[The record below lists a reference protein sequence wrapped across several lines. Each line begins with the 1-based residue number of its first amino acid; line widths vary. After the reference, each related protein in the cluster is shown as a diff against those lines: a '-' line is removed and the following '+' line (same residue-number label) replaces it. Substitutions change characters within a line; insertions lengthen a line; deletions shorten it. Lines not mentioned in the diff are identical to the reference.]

1 MIDRKILRQLFVC
14 VLLAAPNVL
23 TIRHQACPF
32 WCTNCACEL
41 TLSVLTHSQTQWAV
55 RHTVYILCVTK
66 RACCVAPCCACH
78 VILSVLRRVTLR
90 VLRVVSLWDWKTN
103 LWLPEMGSFLIQIYS
118 QTYSMFRY
126 NFCFLP
132 LERVHLDSVYVFS
145 RMHTLDACQMRK
157 PQTGISQSDSKCK

>member
-1 MIDRKILRQLFVC
+1 MLLKLYEIINRDYLKMIDRKILRQLFVC

-90 VLRVVSLWDWKTN
+90 VLRVVSSWDWK
-103 LWLPEMGSFLIQIYS
+103 LICGYLRWAVFLFKF
-118 QTYSMFRY
+118 TAKHTV
-126 NFCFLP
+126 C
-132 LERVHLDSVYVFS
+132 LDTTFVFY
-145 RMHTLDACQMRK
+145 R
-157 PQTGISQSDSKCK
+157 

>member
-1 MIDRKILRQLFVC
+1 MRATGCTQCAYHTAPGVPVLVHQLCLWAHSLSAHTLTNSVSREAHRVHFVC
-14 VLLAAPNVL
+14 D
-23 TIRHQACPF
+23 QACLLCSPLL
-32 WCTNCACEL
+32 CMSRN
-41 TLSVLTHSQTQWAV
+41 TQCIAT
-55 RHTVYILCVTK
+55 RDTPCVTC
-66 RACCVAPCCACH
+66 R
-78 VILSVLRRVTLR
+78 VIVRL
-90 VLRVVSLWDWKTN
+90 KTN